1 MTPANYPTVTG
12 LVVMCIVDESVS
24 STRVASFAVSEF
36 LEVNN
41 SDLILLRDGLGWT
54 VEAVNGPLDLNLAQI
69 TSNVKNVLLP
79 DEDDKSDD
87 RSPWNFLGRL
97 SRGRGI
103 DVSASQLARL
113 PYKLYF
119 SDDVLQLCG

>member
-1 MTPANYPTVTG
+1 
-12 LVVMCIVDESVS
+12 MCNVDESVS
-24 STRVASFAVSEF
+24 STSVASFAVSEF

-79 DEDDKSDD
+79 DEDDNSDD
-87 RSPWNFLGRL
+87 DCPWEFLVGL

-119 SDDVLQLCG
+119 SDDVLQLCR

>member
-1 MTPANYPTVTG
+1 
-12 LVVMCIVDESVS
+12 MCNVDESVS
-24 STRVASFAVSEF
+24 STSVASFAVSEF

-41 SDLILLRDGLGWT
+41 SDLIMLRDGLGWT

-79 DEDDKSDD
+79 DEDDNSDD
-87 RSPWNFLGRL
+87 ERPWEFLAGL
-97 SRGRGI
+97 SRSRGI

-113 PYKLYF
+113 PCKLYF
-119 SDDVLQLCG
+119 SDDVLQLCR